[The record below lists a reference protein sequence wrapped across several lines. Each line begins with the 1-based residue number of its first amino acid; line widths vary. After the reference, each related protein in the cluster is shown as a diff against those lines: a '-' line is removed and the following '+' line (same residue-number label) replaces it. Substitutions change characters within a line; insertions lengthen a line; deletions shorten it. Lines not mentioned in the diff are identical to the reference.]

1 MDKTSLVSKKVNSAG
16 NLAVD
21 GLIYGLVSG
30 GAMSLSLA
38 ALALLT
44 GETLGAILEDF
55 SSSGLTSP
63 VQGLLSHLAVSA
75 IYGMLFGVLI
85 WPVLLRFSSAKMIG
99 LLGGLVYAI
108 LLLLLAQIV
117 ILPATD
123 SPLAQLPFW
132 QWALGH
138 GVYGLVLGR
147 LFTRKLA

>member
-1 MDKTSLVSKKVNSAG
+1 MDKTSLDSKNVNSAG

-44 GETLGAILEDF
+44 SETPGAILEYF

-85 WPVLLRFSSAKMIG
+85 WPFLLRFSSAKMIG
-99 LLGGLVYAI
+99 FLGGLVYAI

-117 ILPATD
+117 ILPVTD

-132 QWALGH
+132 QWAMGH